1 MMLIFYIVT
10 FLKVSLISIGCTQGD
25 MNSLSVLRNQAGEA

>member
-1 MMLIFYIVT
+1 MMLIFYIVI
-10 FLKVSLISIGCTQGD
+10 FLKVSLISIGCTQED